1 MPILPRAAGKAGMR
15 ERPGSVNMDKNYNI
29 LVLNLGSTSSKVAFF
44 QGDKCVKK
52 LERSYDMKELRAL
65 KTNDAVLDYYGK
77 IIFDFIDS
85 LDVPMEQMDGIAV
98 RGSGK
103 WGGYKHGA
111 YRLTPEMGEEMYNT
125 SKAGHKGL
133 FTSTVVGARLSAKY
147 NVPAYLYDVVPVDE
161 LPLIATI
168 NGIQNY
174 RRRGGSHTLNCRA
187 VAIKTAKDM
196 GKDFEH
202 STWIVSHLGG
212 GFTTCIIQDNRIIE
226 SYNAEEGSFTPERI
240 GRVPGSFLTQLYTDP
255 KMSREEIDRILRVDC
270 GLYGHLGTSSG
281 IEIEKRIAAGDKKAE
296 IVYQAMAYQISK
308 DIGALGAV
316 ASGRVDGIILTG
328 GLAHSDMLTGWIT
341 ERVKFIAPV
350 VRVPGGMEMEALAG
364 GVARVLAGE
373 EAVND
378 YDEVGTKRPFQ
389 ELEEA

>member
-1 MPILPRAAGKAGMR
+1 MPFLPPAGR
-15 ERPGSVNMDKNYNI
+15 SRRSVNMEKNWNI

-44 QGDKCVKK
+44 QGDKCVSK
-52 LERSYDMKELRAL
+52 LERNHDMKDLRAL
-65 KTNDAVLDYYGK
+65 KTNEAVLDFYGK
-77 IIFDFIDS
+77 IIYDFIDS
-85 LDVPMEQMDGIAV
+85 LDVPMEKMDAIAV

-103 WGGYKHGA
+103 WGGYQHGA
-111 YRLTPEMGEEMYNT
+111 YRLTAEMGEEMA
-125 SKAGHKGL
+125 KGRAGHKGL
-133 FTSTVVGARLSAKY
+133 FSSTVIGARLSTKY
-147 NVPAYLYDVVPVDE
+147 NIPAFLYDVVPVDE

-168 NGIQNY
+168 NGVAGY

-212 GFTTCIIQDNRIIE
+212 GFTTCIIKDNRIIE
-226 SYNAEEGSFTPERI
+226 SYNAEEGSFTPERV
-240 GRVPGSFLTQLYTDP
+240 GRVPGSFMTQLYTDP
-255 KMSREEIDRILRVDC
+255 KMTPEEIDRILRVDC

-281 IEIEKRIAAGDKKAE
+281 VEIEKRIAAGDKKAE

-316 ASGRVDGIILTG
+316 ACGKVDGIILTG
-328 GLAHSDMLTGWIT
+328 GLAHSDLLTGWIT
-341 ERVKFIAPV
+341 ERVGFIAPV

-364 GVARVLAGE
+364 GVARVMSGE

-378 YDEVGTKRPFQ
+378 YDAVRTKRPFE
-389 ELEEA
+389 ELEEK

>member
-1 MPILPRAAGKAGMR
+1 MEKQW
-15 ERPGSVNMDKNYNI
+15 NI

-44 QGDKCVKK
+44 QGGKCVKNV
-52 LERSYDMKELRAL
+52 EYSHEMKDLRAL
-65 KTNDAVLDYYGK
+65 KTNEAVLDFYGK
-77 IIFDFIDS
+77 IIYDFIDS
-85 LDVPMEQMDGIAV
+85 LDVPMEQMDAIAV

-103 WGGYKHGA
+103 WGGYQHGA
-111 YRLTPEMGEEMYNT
+111 YLLTPEMGEEMA
-125 SKAGHKGL
+125 KGRAGHKGL
-133 FTSTVVGARLSAKY
+133 FSSTVIGARLSGKY
-147 NVPAYLYDVVPVDE
+147 NIPAYLYDVVPVDE

-168 NGIQNY
+168 NGIANY

-240 GRVPGSFLTQLYTDP
+240 GRVPGSFMTQLYTDP
-255 KMSREEIDRILRVDC
+255 KMTPEEIDRILRIDC

-281 IEIEKRIAAGDKKAE
+281 VEIQKRIAAGDKKAE
-296 IVYQAMAYQISK
+296 IVFQAMAYQISK

-316 ASGRVDGIILTG
+316 ACGKVDGIILTG
-328 GLAHSDMLTGWIT
+328 GLAHSDLLTGWIT
-341 ERVKFIAPV
+341 ERVGFIAPV

-364 GVARVLAGE
+364 GVARVLSGE

-378 YDEVGTKRPFQ
+378 YDAVGTKRPFQ
-389 ELEEA
+389 ELEG

>member
-1 MPILPRAAGKAGMR
+1 MPIFPEAGPAARGNNR
-15 ERPGSVNMDKNYNI
+15 SVNMEKNWNV

-52 LERSYDMKELRAL
+52 LEQNHDMKDLRAL
-65 KTNDAVLDYYGK
+65 KTTDAVLDFYGK
-77 IIFDFIDS
+77 IIFGFIDS
-85 LDVPMEQMDGIAV
+85 LDVPMEQMDAIAV

-111 YRLTPEMGEEMYNT
+111 YLLTPEMGEEMART

-133 FTSTVVGARLSAKY
+133 FSSTVIGARLSGKY
-147 NVPAYLYDVVPVDE
+147 HIPAYLYDVVPVDE

-168 NGIQNY
+168 NGIAGY

-196 GKDFEH
+196 GKDFDH
-202 STWIVSHLGG
+202 STWIISHLGG
-212 GFTTCIIQDNRIIE
+212 GFTTCIIKDNQIIE
-226 SYNAEEGSFTPERI
+226 SYNAEEGAFTPERL
-240 GRVPGSFLTQLYTDP
+240 GRVPGSFMTQLYTDP
-255 KMSREEIDRILRVDC
+255 NMTPQEIDRILRVDV

-281 IEIEKRIAAGDKKAE
+281 VEIEKRIAAGDRKAE

-316 ASGRVDGIILTG
+316 ACGKVDAIILTG
-328 GLAHSDMLTGWIT
+328 GLAHSDLLTGWIT
-341 ERVKFIAPV
+341 ERVGFLAPV

-389 ELEEA
+389 ELEV